1 MPRRL
6 LPDLAAA
13 GLLALG
19 AVWAD
24 APRGVQTAVFAALL
38 VALARAGWGV
48 AGALLPEVGRAS
60 RLACAFCVAVA
71 LATTTATLLGHFGWL
86 RPGAFLLAV
95 ACVALAAR
103 WWGTRGEGEARPAA
117 EVESEERS
125 PLSRSALVERA
136 LLAAVLC
143 ALALLTLRAV
153 HDNRY
158 AFPGSFG
165 VDDLSY
171 HLSAVATWH
180 RHGDLRMLK
189 FAVGDTST
197 AFYPI
202 GAELVAWVLLAPFRD
217 SDVAARWA
225 QLPFLPAALAAA
237 AALGRTLGLSRRGAL
252 LAAALFGALPRIVPF
267 FSLSA
272 GNDLSTAFFTV
283 AAADA
288 LLHLGRRPAAG
299 RAAYA
304 GLALGLLAGTKYIG
318 LLFCGPLLLVLAAGA
333 AAHRREW
340 SARKALTVL
349 ALAAGVA
356 LAAGGYTYLRN
367 AWSIGNP
374 VFPAPVT
381 LAGRTLLPGWEAVTL
396 VYRRHLPEFA
406 LDVPRFL
413 TRRPDLLGGLF
424 PWTLLPAALLAP
436 AAALLL
442 PRRRPLAARL
452 ETAAVLV
459 LPLLFFLQF
468 VYQMHDHRDVRYVFA
483 GLAVA
488 GVGCAWLLE
497 RPGGA
502 GGTLLRGALL
512 LALLAAL
519 GERLAP
525 VRGWRDL
532 VPFPLSPRV
541 ERYQDQKLG
550 RAGPML
556 AAALPA
562 ARTLEARVGAAG
574 AEVAFVGGN
583 RPYLFFGS
591 RLQNGVHIVPTGPG
605 LESRFYT
612 WGDPARW
619 PRPGRYRRWRANLE
633 RLGVRY
639 VVVVLTEQ
647 AADPERRW
655 MRHRPEAFRRLRADP
670 WVELWEVR
678 GAP

>member
-1 MPRRL
+1 MLRRL
-6 LPDLAAA
+6 LPDLIAA

-19 AVWAD
+19 AVWAG
-24 APRGVQTAVFAALL
+24 APRGVQGAVLAAMLFALG
-38 VALARAGWGV
+38 RAGWGA
-48 AGALLPEVGRAS
+48 AGALLPDVGRAS

-86 RPGAFLLAV
+86 RPGAFLLT
-95 ACVALAAR
+95 VALTALAVR
-103 WWGTRGEGEARPAA
+103 WWGTRGEREAPPAPEGASAERP
-117 EVESEERS
+117 
-125 PLSRSALVERA
+125 PLPRSALVERA
-136 LLAAVLC
+136 LLAAVLS

-153 HDNRY
+153 HDHRY
-158 AFPGSFG
+158 ALPGSFG
-165 VDDLSY
+165 FDDLSY

-180 RHGDLRMLK
+180 RYGDLRMLK

-202 GAELVAWVLLAPFRD
+202 GSELVAWVLLAPFRD

-225 QLPFLPAALAAA
+225 QLPFLPAALLAV

-252 LAAALFGALPRIVPF
+252 FAAALFGALPRIVPLF
-267 FSLSA
+267 ALSA
-272 GNDLSTAFFTV
+272 GNDLSTACFAV
-283 AAADA
+283 AGADA
-288 LLHLGRRPAAG
+288 LLLLGRRPAPG
-299 RAAYA
+299 RAVYP

-318 LLFCGPLLLVLAAGA
+318 FLFCAPLLLVLAAGA

-340 SARKALTVL
+340 SARKALGVL

-356 LAAGGYTYLRN
+356 LIAGGYTYLRN
-367 AWSIGNP
+367 AWSTGNP

-381 LAGRTLLPGWEAVTL
+381 VAGRTLLPGWEIITL
-396 VYRRHLPEFA
+396 AHRRHLPEFA

-413 TRRPDLLGGLF
+413 ARRPDLLGGLF

-436 AAALLL
+436 AAVLVL

-452 ETAAVLV
+452 ETAAVLA

-468 VYQMHDHRDVRYVFA
+468 VYQMHDHRDVRYVLA

-497 RPGGA
+497 RLPA
-502 GGTLLRGALL
+502 LGGTLLRCALL
-512 LALLAAL
+512 VALLVAL
-519 GERLAP
+519 GGRLAP
-525 VRGWRDL
+525 IRAWRDL
-532 VPFPLSPRV
+532 VPFPLAPRI
-541 ERYQDQKLG
+541 ERYQAGKLA
-550 RAGPML
+550 RAGPTHS
-556 AAALPA
+556 AELPA
-562 ARTLEARVGAAG
+562 AQALEARVGAAG

-591 RLQNGVHIVPTGPG
+591 RLQNGVQIVPSGPG

-619 PRPGRYRRWRANLE
+619 PKPGRYRRWRANLE

-639 VVVVLTEQ
+639 VAVVLTER
-647 AADPERRW
+647 AANPERRW
-655 MRHRPEAFRRLRADP
+655 MRRRPESFRRLHADP
-670 WVELWEVR
+670 WAELWEVR